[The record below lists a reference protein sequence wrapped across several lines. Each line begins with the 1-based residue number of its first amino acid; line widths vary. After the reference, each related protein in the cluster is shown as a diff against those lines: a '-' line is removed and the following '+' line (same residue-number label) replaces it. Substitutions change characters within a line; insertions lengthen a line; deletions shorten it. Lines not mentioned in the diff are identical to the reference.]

1 MAPLAISPF
10 EDSRRRCRI
19 HALCVVAVAL
29 MALVCSR
36 AAGAAEIFVTSQT
49 SGTPAGCSLVEAIYS
64 ANFDAYRR
72 RCVQYMSFGSQP
84 STSTCT
90 VV

>member
-1 MAPLAISPF
+1 LPQKESFHVAACDFAF

-19 HALCVVAVAL
+19 HALCVVAVAP

-49 SGTPAGCSLVEAIYS
+49 SGTPAGCSLVEAI
-64 ANFDAYRR
+64 
-72 RCVQYMSFGSQP
+72 
-84 STSTCT
+84 
-90 VV
+90 